1 MNQGDVYL
9 VNLDPEIRTE
19 IGKTRPGMIL
29 SINAMNQN
37 SPRVILAPISSTT
50 RKVYPFEIF
59 IPGGM
64 AGLKKDSKIMLDQ
77 MQSIDKNRL
86 VKRIGTV
93 TDEIRVRACAVAQ
106 DLISV

>member
-1 MNQGDVYL
+1 MVQGDVYL
-9 VNLDPEIRTE
+9 VNLEPVIRTE

-37 SPRVILAPISSTT
+37 SPGVILAPISSYT

-59 IPGGM
+59 IPGGI
-64 AGLKKDSKIMLDQ
+64 AGLKTDSKIMLDQ
-77 MQSIDKNRL
+77 MRSIDKKRL

-93 TDEIRVRACAVAQ
+93 TDEIRIMACAVGQ
-106 DLISV
+106 DLISA